1 MRQPD
6 SSPATEQE
14 QAEFFDQLCE
24 GFREAAARTG
34 EIVRD
39 FRVAGTSVRLRFA
52 GQALMSSIVPGLAN
66 AVSELEAG
74 PRCEVCLWDS
84 ESTGAPLAPQPR
96 PAKDFT
102 ERGNIWG
109 FDSPRCR
116 SAYQW
121 GESSVNVMDRATGRA
136 VYWVPSPKHVPAWV
150 LAAPLRSI
158 LHWWM
163 ELNGRQLVHAAAVGH
178 RGHGV
183 LIPGRGGS
191 GKSSTSLACL
201 LDGFDFLGDDYVALA
216 LDPQPR
222 IYRLYSTAKLDPR
235 TLTQYPEL
243 QKRCHTVYQ
252 PGFDKVVLFLEDH
265 YREQLRESL
274 PLELVLK
281 PRFSGSP
288 ETTLGPVKPLEIE
301 RALASETLVHLPHAG
316 MRTLEFLSRVSH
328 QVPRAAI
335 HLGTDRARIPAAIPA
350 ALEGEAS
357 VDASGRPPSD
367 PKPFVSVIAHLWE
380 EDREELR
387 TLAEAIEAQG
397 YPRTEFLVILDGR
410 ACSMAGEK
418 ATLPDNVRFLS
429 FNDPVVSAEA
439 WNRGIRESFADLL
452 LFLEPG
458 DRLQPGALESLVN
471 ACERVPEASWIQG
484 RVLCEGLESP
494 SPSSLRGALIR
505 KSAFRE
511 CGLFHTEP
519 FFQSR
524 EHIKWIQQANVKG
537 LSGSAIDSLTLR
549 VARPAAMKPGP
560 PILKPDLGFL
570 KGELARRRKKKP
582 E

>member
-1 MRQPD
+1 MRQSD
-6 SSPATEQE
+6 SSPATEWE
-14 QAEFFDQLCE
+14 QAEYFDQLCE
-24 GFREAAARTG
+24 GFRKAATRTG
-34 EIVRD
+34 EVVRD

-52 GQALMSSIVPGLAN
+52 GQALISSIVPGLAH
-66 AVSELEAG
+66 AVSGLEAG
-74 PRCEVCLWDS
+74 PLCEVCLWDS
-84 ESTGAPLAPQPR
+84 ESTGAPLAPRPR
-96 PAKDFT
+96 PARDFT

-109 FDSPRCR
+109 FDSPRYR

-121 GESSVNVMDRATGRA
+121 GESSVSVMDRATRRA

-163 ELNGRQLVHAAAVGH
+163 ELNGRQLVHAAAVGYGG
-178 RGHGV
+178 RGV

-201 LDGFDFLGDDYVALA
+201 LAGLDFLGYDYLALA

-243 QKRCHTVYQ
+243 QTRCHTVYQ
-252 PGFDKVVLFLEDH
+252 PGFDKVVLFLEDQ
-265 YREQLRESL
+265 YRGQLRESL

-281 PRFSGSP
+281 PRISGVP

-316 MRTLEFLSRVSH
+316 IRTLEFLHRVSH
-328 QVPRAAI
+328 EVPRAAI
-335 HLGTDRARIPAAIPA
+335 HLGTDRERIPAAIPA
-350 ALEGEAS
+350 ALEGGPS
-357 VDASGRPPSD
+357 VGAPLRHPAELR
-367 PKPFVSVIAHLWE
+367 PFVSVIVHLWE

-387 TLAEAIEAQG
+387 TLAAAIEAQG
-397 YPRTEFLVILDGR
+397 YSRTEFLVILDGP
-410 ACSMAGEK
+410 ASAMADEI
-418 ATLPDNVRFLS
+418 ATLPENVRCLS
-429 FNDPVVSAEA
+429 FIERVVNAEA

-452 LFLEPG
+452 VFLEPG

-471 ACERVPEASWIQG
+471 ACEREPKAAWIQG
-484 RVLCEGLESP
+484 RLLCCGPESP
-494 SPSSLRGALIR
+494 SLGPLRGALIR
-505 KSAFRE
+505 KSAFRQ
-511 CGLFHTEP
+511 CGLFPTEP
-519 FFQSR
+519 FLQRR
-524 EHIKWIQQANVKG
+524 EHLKWIQQANEKG
-537 LSGSAIDSLTLR
+537 LSGSVIDSPTLR
-549 VARPAAMKPGP
+549 LARPAAMKPGP

-570 KGELARRRKKKP
+570 RGELARRREKKP
-582 E
+582 D

>member
-1 MRQPD
+1 M
-6 SSPATEQE
+6 
-14 QAEFFDQLCE
+14 
-24 GFREAAARTG
+24 
-34 EIVRD
+34 VRD

-52 GQALMSSIVPGLAN
+52 GEALISSIVPGLAN

-74 PRCEVCLWDS
+74 PRCEICLWDS
-84 ESTGAPLAPQPR
+84 ESTGAPLAPRPR

-109 FDSPRCR
+109 FDSLRYR

-121 GESSVNVMDRATGRA
+121 GESSVNVMDRTTRQA

-178 RGHGV
+178 GGHGV

-201 LDGFDFLGDDYVALA
+201 LAGFDFLGDDYLALA

-235 TLTQYPEL
+235 TLTEYPDL
-243 QKRCHTVYQ
+243 QRRCHTVYQ
-252 PGFDKVVLFLEDH
+252 PGFDKVVLFLEDQF
-265 YREQLRESL
+265 REQLRDSL

-281 PRFSGSP
+281 PRFSGVP
-288 ETTLGPVKPLEIE
+288 ETTLGPVEPIEIE
-301 RALASETLVHLPHAG
+301 RALASETLVHLPHVG
-316 MRTLEFLSRVSH
+316 IHTLEFLNRVSR
-328 QVPRAAI
+328 QVPPAAI
-335 HLGTDRARIPAAIPA
+335 HLGTDRARIPAAITA
-350 ALEGEAS
+350 ALEGGANVGAS
-357 VDASGRPPSD
+357 QRRPAES
-367 PKPFVSVIAHLWE
+367 KPFVSVIVHLWE

-387 TLAEAIEAQG
+387 TLAAAIDAQG
-397 YPRTEFLVILDGR
+397 YPRTEFLVISDGP
-410 ACSMAGEK
+410 ACAMADEI
-418 ATLPDNVRFLS
+418 ATLPENVRFLS
-429 FNDPVVSAEA
+429 FSEPVVNAEA
-439 WNRGIRESFADLL
+439 WNRGIRESFADLV
-452 LFLEPG
+452 LFLGPG

-471 ACERVPEASWIQG
+471 ACEQEPEASWIQG
-484 RVLCEGLESP
+484 RVLCEGQESP
-494 SPSSLRGALIR
+494 SLTSLRGALIR

-511 CGLFHTEP
+511 CGLFQIEP

-524 EHIKWIQQANVKG
+524 EHLKWIQQANEKG
-537 LSGSAIDSLTLR
+537 LSGRAIDSLTLR
-549 VARPAAMKPGP
+549 VARPAAMDPGP

-570 KGELARRRKKKP
+570 KGELARRREKKA